1 MALITCEINLTLIWS
16 DRCFIKDISNTNQK
30 KTNTDTKLYVPVLT
44 LSFQV
49 NGKLLEQ
56 LKSGFKRTKTG
67 IDSNQK

>member
-1 MALITCEINLTLIWS
+1 MPI
-16 DRCFIKDISNTNQK
+16 
-30 KTNTDTKLYVPVLT
+30 KTNTDTKLDVPVLT

-67 IDSNQK
+67 INLNQK